1 MHVFLRVVKGS
12 KQNVST
18 LFILF
23 LSFSS
28 NTKCSNASRTCG
40 TVIPTTTCTFL
51 PLLQVHVTF
60 VDV

>member
-1 MHVFLRVVKGS
+1 MHVFLRIVKGS

-18 LFILF
+18 LLSYFCHFHQILSVQM
-23 LSFSS
+23 L
-28 NTKCSNASRTCG
+28 RTCG

>member
-1 MHVFLRVVKGS
+1 MHVFLRVGVETKCFDPFG
-12 KQNVST
+12 
-18 LFILF
+18 ILF